1 MGELNEELMAADG
14 SAWLMAGS
22 DDVCF
27 RQVDFDFLRFSRA
40 SCVRSGH
47 DRLIHGGTEDGKTMV
62 RKAT

>member
-1 MGELNEELMAADG
+1 MA
-14 SAWLMAGS
+14 AWLMAGS